1 MRKEG
6 VENVALSTQNILD
19 KDKPLIKNLN
29 IGIINI
35 MPKAEEYEANILN
48 SIRLNGYSI
57 QSTWIRLEKHAYKSS
72 DKKNLEE
79 NYTIFG
85 KAVDYLDGL
94 IVTGAPVE
102 HLPYQKIH
110 YWEELKDIML
120 HAYRQKIPT
129 VGICWA
135 GLAVAE
141 LFGIKNT
148 VFKQKLFGVFKSRY
162 LGKNFHGKELF
173 YCPHSRF
180 AGVSNEIMLKAKND
194 KIFELLAYSDNAGY
208 FIFETPDKLFTA
220 HTGHPEY
227 HKQRIADE
235 YYRDVQKGRKDV
247 LKPANFNPKKPVNT
261 WKIHRHNFFD
271 YWLRKL
277 QPHLRKTI

>member
-6 VENVALSTQNILD
+6 CIENIGITQKNIVDTGKRKKEKLS
-19 KDKPLIKNLN
+19 

-48 SIRLNGYSI
+48 SIRLNGFGI
-57 QSTWIRLEKHAYKSS
+57 KPTWIRLKKHAYNSS
-72 DKKNLEE
+72 DKANLGE
-79 NYTIFG
+79 NYTIFD
-85 KAVDYLDGL
+85 KAVDSLDGL

-102 HLPYQKIH
+102 HLPYQQIH
-110 YWEELKDIML
+110 YWEELKEIML

-141 LFGIKNT
+141 LFKIKNT
-148 VFKQKLFGVFKSRY
+148 VFKKKLFGVFKSRY
-162 LGKNFHGKELF
+162 LGNNIQEKNPF

-180 AGVSNEIMLKAKND
+180 AGINNDVMLQAEKD
-194 KIFELLAYSDNAGY
+194 KIFNLLAYSEDAGY
-208 FIFETPDKLFTA
+208 FIFETQDKLITA
-220 HTGHPEY
+220 HAGHPEY

-235 YYRDVQKGRKDV
+235 YYRDVKKGRDDV
-247 LKPANFNPKKPVNT
+247 LILANFDPKKPVNT
-261 WKIHRHNFFD
+261 WKTHRHDFFY
-271 YWLRKL
+271 YWLNKL
-277 QPHLRKTI
+277 